1 MPSPSNQSPAA
12 VTPRPMQYSRPHALT
27 VRPPPKMEN
36 VVMTPAS
43 NKLVPA
49 FRPIPMKN
57 VPQQMTYMQST
68 RATPAADN
76 MKYVTNVMNRRLA
89 FADNLVPTQ
98 VNAMAYDI
106 PSFQTIPSPNARVGQ
121 ASPYHSPNAIQ
132 PVEFKD
138 KYAAYG
144 AKPENPAFYDPFLPE
159 PTRKP
164 LVDLRGHS
172 VEELAKVANVSV
184 DTIKIAI
191 QRREQYLLQQQLK
204 ETQLK
209 MLESYNFDTNGLDS
223 LPQTPKP
230 IRRPTT
236 TKPTTTT
243 TTTTTTTPRSMGN
256 IHVGHK
262 VSTICMVI

>member
-1 MPSPSNQSPAA
+1 
-12 VTPRPMQYSRPHALT
+12 
-27 VRPPPKMEN
+27 MEN
-36 VVMTPAS
+36 VVVTPAS

-57 VPQQMTYMQST
+57 PQMSNNNNNMQFTNMPAT
-68 RATPAADN
+68 RATPSGDN

-138 KYAAYG
+138 KYSAYG
-144 AKPENPAFYDPFLPE
+144 AKPENPNFYDPFLPE

-184 DTIKIAI
+184 DTIKVAI
-191 QRREQYLLQQQLK
+191 KRREHFLLQQQLK

-209 MLESYNFDTNGLDS
+209 MLENYNFDTNGLDS
-223 LPQTPKP
+223 LPQTPSP
-230 IRRPTT
+230 RPRRPTT
-236 TKPTTTT
+236 TKMTTTT
-243 TTTTTTTPRSMGN
+243 TTSTTPRSLGN
-256 IHVGHK
+256 MHVGHK
-262 VSTICMVI
+262 VSNSGPV